1 MANAKVYD
9 FKSGGAVDE
18 VDLPGQLFECEV
30 NRDVLYDVVRAHLAN
45 RRSGTAYTKGRSDVN
60 FSKKKPYRQ
69 KGTGRA
75 RAGAR
80 SSPIWRK
87 GGVAFG
93 PRPRDYRINVPR
105 KMKRNALKS
114 ALSDKGYEN
123 SVVVIRNLAMEEPR
137 TRVFAEFLKSAELEG
152 RKILFAVERHD
163 ENVYKS
169 VRNIPRI
176 KYILGRNINA
186 YDILDA
192 EVLMLTE
199 ETVASLEEVFV

>member
-9 FKSGGAVDE
+9 FKGGAAGE
-18 VDLPGQLFECEV
+18 VALPAGLFECEV
-30 NRDVLYDVVRAHLAN
+30 NRDVLYEVVRAYLAN
-45 RRSGTAYTKGRSDVN
+45 QRSGTASVKGRSDVN

-105 KMKRNALKS
+105 KMKRKALKS

-123 SVVVIRNLAMEEPR
+123 SVVVVKNLGMEEPR
-137 TRVFAEFLKSAELEG
+137 TRVFTEFLKSAELEG
-152 RKILFAVERHD
+152 RKILLAVDKYD
-163 ENVYKS
+163 ENIYKS
-169 VRNIPRI
+169 VRNIPGI
-176 KYILGRNINA
+176 KYILGRNLNA
-186 YDILDA
+186 YDILNA
-192 EVLMLTE
+192 EVLMLTDQ
-199 ETVASLEEVFV
+199 TVTSLEEVFA

>member
-9 FKSGGAVDE
+9 FKSGTDGGE
-18 VDLPGQLFECEV
+18 LDLPAGLFECEV

-45 RRSGTAYTKGRSDVN
+45 QRSGTASTKGRSDVN

-93 PRPRDYRINVPR
+93 PSPRDYRIRVPR
-105 KMKRNALKS
+105 KVKRKALRS

-123 SVVVIRNLAMEEPR
+123 SVVVVQNCDMEKPR
-137 TRVFAEFLKSAELEG
+137 TRVFTEFLKSAELEG
-152 RKILFAVERHD
+152 RKILFAVDKYD

-169 VRNIPRI
+169 VRNIPGV
-176 KYILGRNINA
+176 KYILGRNLNA
-186 YDILDA
+186 YDILNA

-199 ETVASLEEVFV
+199 ETVASLKEVFE